1 MSRPTV
7 SPASLAEQAQF
18 AMLLEVTARG
28 KPGNIDRC
36 HDYEW

>member
-7 SPASLAEQAQF
+7 NPASLAELAQC

-36 HDYEW
+36 QDYE